1 MFEQCS
7 VQETVS
13 RCRSDGRRGL
23 SWEEA
28 GKRLLKNGRNEMK
41 SPRKK
46 TVVESFVEQL
56 NDPLI
61 YVLIAA
67 AVVSLFL
74 GEVSDAVIIA
84 VVVCMNAFVGVV
96 QEGKARKALESLKKL
111 TSPRAQVI
119 RDGRRKEIPAAQLVT
134 GDLVC
139 L

>member
-46 TVVESFVEQL
+46 QWW
-56 NDPLI
+56 
-61 YVLIAA
+61 
-67 AVVSLFL
+67 
-74 GEVSDAVIIA
+74 
-84 VVVCMNAFVGVV
+84 
-96 QEGKARKALESLKKL
+96 RALWS
-111 TSPRAQVI
+111 S
-119 RDGRRKEIPAAQLVT
+119 
-134 GDLVC
+134 
-139 L
+139 